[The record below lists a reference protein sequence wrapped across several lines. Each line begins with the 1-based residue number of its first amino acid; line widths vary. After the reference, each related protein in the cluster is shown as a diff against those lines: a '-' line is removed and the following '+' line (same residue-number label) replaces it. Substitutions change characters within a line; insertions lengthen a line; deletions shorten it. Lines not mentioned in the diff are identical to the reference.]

1 MQRDVRG
8 STSSRILYSVER
20 CTDVRAVG
28 CYTTQRDVQG
38 CEQSHAIR
46 CSEMYGDLQAV
57 GYYTI
62 AQRDVRNK
70 SVEGWY
76 MHEISDKQSHAID
89 VRAYALVVSTGC
101 T

>member
-1 MQRDVRG
+1 MCGDLQAVGYYTIVQRDVRD
-8 STSSRILYSVER
+8 E
-20 CTDVRAVG
+20 
-28 CYTTQRDVQG
+28 
-38 CEQSHAIR
+38 
-46 CSEMYGDLQAV
+46 QAV